1 MGGKGKPVGISDMLP
16 QIIDEVSKLWPSCKI
31 VHGRARH
38 SPSQGGVE
46 RLNQTVQKRL
56 NAWMTETNSKSWSVG
71 CKFVQWGIATDY
83 SSTVK
88 ASPYSLAFGQAPRY
102 AVAHIICI
110 FFVRIV

>member
-46 RLNQTVQKRL
+46 RLNPVSYTHL
-56 NAWMTETNSKSWSVG
+56 TLPT
-71 CKFVQWGIATDY
+71 T
-83 SSTVK
+83 
-88 ASPYSLAFGQAPRY
+88 PY
-102 AVAHIICI
+102 V
-110 FFVRIV
+110 